1 MDIASS
7 TLIWVLLIFFL
18 GAFIRSTFGFGDA
31 LIEMPLL
38 ALVISIKVATPVV
51 AAFGIVLALAIL
63 FREWKHINFHSTW
76 RLILSSAIGIPFG
89 VYYLHIVPES
99 ITKLILGIILILIAL
114 FNILYPKQ
122 MPSLPQS
129 SAYGFGFL
137 AGILGSAYNTNGP
150 PIVLYSVTQKWDP
163 ATFRA
168 TMQSYFL
175 PVNAIIIVSH
185 ISAGLWQRQTLFT
198 FLIALPVILLAY
210 VLGTFT
216 TKRIDTQK
224 FNKAIYGIVFLMGTI
239 LIYTIL

>member
-63 FREWKHINFHSTW
+63 FREWKHINFQSTW

-175 PVNAIIIVSH
+175 PVNAMIIVSH

-216 TKRIDTQK
+216 AKRIDTQK
-224 FNKAIYGIVFLMGTI
+224 FNKAIYGIVFLMGAI